1 MEITGERL
9 RSWQRAIAHVPQA
22 IFLADSTIA
31 ENIAFG
37 VPIEAIDMERVQLAA
52 QQAHISDFIESQPK
66 GYRTFVGERGVRLS
80 GGQRQRI
87 GIARA
92 LYKRASVLVF
102 DEATSSLDNET
113 EQGVM
118 NSIENLHK
126 DLTVLLIAH
135 RLTTVQRCDL
145 IFELSNGRVID
156 KGPYDELMQKSSSF
170 RKMASTENFEV

>member
-1 MEITGERL
+1 M
-9 RSWQRAIAHVPQA
+9 
-22 IFLADSTIA
+22 
-31 ENIAFG
+31 
-37 VPIEAIDMERVQLAA
+37 
-52 QQAHISDFIESQPK
+52 
-66 GYRTFVGERGVRLS
+66 
-80 GGQRQRI
+80 
-87 GIARA
+87 
-92 LYKRASVLVF
+92 VF

-170 RKMASTENFEV
+170 RKMASTEKFEV